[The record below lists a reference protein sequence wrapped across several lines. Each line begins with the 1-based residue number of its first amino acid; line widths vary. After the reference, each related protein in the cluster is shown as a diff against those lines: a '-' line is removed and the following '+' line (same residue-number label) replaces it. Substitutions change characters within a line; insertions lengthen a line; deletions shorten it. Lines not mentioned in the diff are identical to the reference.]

1 MWATLAMAAAV
12 SLAPGQAGDL
22 KLSNART
29 TYGILGQK
37 RTDTKLLPGDIL
49 FLSFDI
55 ENLKVKDD
63 GVIQYSIGMELYS
76 KKEKKVVFTQE
87 PEDSQSINSLG
98 GSRRP
103 AFAMTQIGVDT
114 PAGDYTITVK
124 VKDRASGK
132 SAEFSKDFQVMP
144 LQFGFTRVGFGNDT
158 GGPAPPVA
166 VAGQTLIINF
176 ALVGF
181 ELKKPKDAKDP
192 KAPEQPNL
200 LVEMRLLEDGTK
212 PTVPKP
218 FSFEVKEVKEEFR
231 RLAQMQY
238 FAQLNRPGK
247 FKVEITATDLN
258 SGKKATQTLDLT
270 VLPDPSSR

>member
-192 KAPEQPNL
+192 KAMEPNIA
-200 LVEMRLLEDGTK
+200 VEMRLLEDGKT

-218 FSFEVKEVKEEFR
+218 FSFTVTEVKEDYK
-231 RLAQMQY
+231 RLAPMQF
-238 FAQLNRPGK
+238 FAQLNRSGK
-247 FKVEITATDLN
+247 FKVEITATDLH
-258 SGKKATQTLDLT
+258 SGKKATQALDLE
-270 VLPDPSSR
+270 VLPDGSR